1 MTETD
6 AMVTSHPHTSP
17 HLTEAAARRRA
28 ARQRGELIFRSL
40 GLAALGLAALF
51 LVALMYSVFKKS
63 YNGFVQSFITLEIPL
78 DAEILDPEDLAQYQA
93 SVGIAPELW
102 AAEITPTARGA
113 KSASRK
119 VQRTA
124 AYKKMVEAMIDQN
137 HGEAFTGY
145 DGDRAR
151 NKAISQTAG
160 MISTETLL
168 TIRDRLVSG
177 EYRLGETVTV
187 RALAAGD
194 ADVLF
199 KDMKRQTRKNLDS
212 ENWILLKESIDAN
225 GLSVLTSWRD
235 GGRVSI
241 RPYLGVPRLDL
252 LGWTILERQ
261 PGFFGS
267 ASSTQPERAGIA
279 AAAQGTFLMLMVVVV
294 LSVPVGVL
302 AAVYLEKFAP
312 RNQFTDFMEININ
325 NLAAV
330 PSIIFGI
337 LGAAV
342 IIQWLFPGSRGFPIV
357 GGTVL
362 SFMTLP
368 TVIIAARAAIG
379 AVPPSYEQAA
389 LGMGAS
395 RQQAVFQ
402 HVLPAALPGIASG
415 VIIGLAQA
423 AGETAPLL
431 MVGMNAFI
439 KDVCEAGAGCLMAK
453 GVGMPSQI
461 YQWAADDD
469 PLFQNKTA
477 AGIVC
482 LLALVIS
489 MNALATFIRARF
501 ERSN

>member
-1 MTETD
+1 MSET
-6 AMVTSHPHTSP
+6 AMKPVSP
-17 HLTEAAARRRA
+17 HLSQAAARRRA
-28 ARQRGELIFRSL
+28 TRRRSELLFQSL
-40 GLAALGLAALF
+40 GLLALGLAALF
-51 LVALMYSVFKKS
+51 LFALMYSVLTKS
-63 YNGFVQSFITLEIPL
+63 YNGFVQSFMKLEIYL
-78 DAEILDPEDLAQYQA
+78 DPEIVDPEDLAYFQA
-93 SVGIAPELW
+93 SVGVDESKW
-102 AAEITPTARGA
+102 AAAITPDEKKAKRAAR
-113 KSASRK
+113 SI
-119 VQRTA
+119 QRATSYEKMIEATLLGEFA
-124 AYKKMVEAMIDQN
+124 ANFE
-137 HGEAFTGY
+137 GY
-145 DGDRAR
+145 ETDRAR
-151 NKAISQTAG
+151 DKAISQTAK
-160 MISTETLL
+160 MVSEETRFQL
-168 TIRDRLVSG
+168 RDRLISG
-177 EYRLGETVTV
+177 QYTLGETITIW
-187 RALAAGD
+187 ALASGD

-199 KDMKRQTRKNLDS
+199 KDMKRKTQKNKDS
-212 ENWILLKESIDAN
+212 EAWILLKRSVDEN
-225 GLSVLTSWRD
+225 GLAALTTLRD
-235 GGRVSI
+235 TGRVRI
-241 RPYLGVPRLDL
+241 RPYLGMPKLEL
-252 LGWTILERQ
+252 FGWTIADRQ

-267 ASSTQPERAGIA
+267 ASSTAPERAGIA
-279 AAAQGTFLMLMVVVV
+279 AAAQGTFLMLLVVVV

-368 TVIIAARAAIG
+368 TVIIASRAAIG
-379 AVPPSYEQAA
+379 AVSPSYEQAA

-395 RQQAVFQ
+395 HQQAVFQ

-439 KDVCEAGAGCLMAK
+439 KDVCEAGAACLMAK

-482 LLALVIS
+482 LLVLVIA
-489 MNALATFIRARF
+489 MNGLATYIRARF
-501 ERSN
+501 ERAN

>member
-1 MTETD
+1 MTD
-6 AMVTSHPHTSP
+6 QISP
-17 HLTEAAARRRA
+17 HLSIRAARRRA

-40 GLAALGLAALF
+40 GIVALGLAALF
-51 LVALMYSVFKKS
+51 LFSLMYSVVKKS
-63 YNGFVQSFITLEIPL
+63 YNGFVQSFVQIEVF
-78 DAEILDPEDLAQYQA
+78 LDPEIIKPEALAQFQA
-93 SVGIAPELW
+93 SKGIPPDLW
-102 AAEITPTARGA
+102 ATDIEPDPKQA
-113 KSASRK
+113 KRAQRS
-119 VQRTA
+119 VQRGGS
-124 AYKKMVEAMIDQN
+124 YKKMIQSMLATEFADNFQ
-137 HGEAFTGY
+137 GY
-145 DGDRAR
+145 ETDRAR
-151 NKAISQTAG
+151 DKSIAQVAE
-160 MISTETLL
+160 MISLEAQFH
-168 TIRDRLVSG
+168 IRDNLING
-177 EYRLGETVTV
+177 EYKLGETVTLW
-187 RALAAGD
+187 ALAAGD

-199 KDMKRQTRKNLDS
+199 KDMKRRTQKNLDS
-212 ENWILLKESIDAN
+212 ENWMLLKRSVDEK
-225 GLSVLTSWRD
+225 GLSVLTELRD
-235 GGRVSI
+235 TGRVRI
-241 RPYLGVPRLDL
+241 QPYLGVPQLRVFGQTLV
-252 LGWTILERQ
+252 Q
-261 PGFFGS
+261 YKPGFFSS
-267 ASSTQPERAGIA
+267 ASSTSPERAGIA
-279 AAAQGTFLMLMVVVV
+279 AAAQGTFLMLIVVMV
-294 LSVPVGVL
+294 LAVPIGVL

-362 SFMTLP
+362 AFMTLP
-368 TVIIAARAAIG
+368 TVIIASRAAIG
-379 AVPPSYEQAA
+379 AVPPSYEEAA

-395 RQQAVFQ
+395 HQQSVFQ

-439 KDVCEAGAGCLMAK
+439 NDVCDAGAACLMSK

-482 LLALVIS
+482 LLTLVIA
-489 MNALATFIRARF
+489 MNGLATYIRARF
-501 ERSN
+501 ERAN

>member
-28 ARQRGELIFRSL
+28 ARQRGGLIFRSL

-160 MISTETLL
+160 VISTETLL

-199 KDMKRQTRKNLDS
+199 KDMKRQ
-212 ENWILLKESIDAN
+212 LKPEI
-225 GLSVLTSWRD
+225 
-235 GGRVSI
+235 
-241 RPYLGVPRLDL
+241 
-252 LGWTILERQ
+252 
-261 PGFFGS
+261 
-267 ASSTQPERAGIA
+267 PER
-279 AAAQGTFLMLMVVVV
+279 L
-294 LSVPVGVL
+294 
-302 AAVYLEKFAP
+302 K
-312 RNQFTDFMEININ
+312 
-325 NLAAV
+325 
-330 PSIIFGI
+330 
-337 LGAAV
+337 
-342 IIQWLFPGSRGFPIV
+342 
-357 GGTVL
+357 
-362 SFMTLP
+362 
-368 TVIIAARAAIG
+368 
-379 AVPPSYEQAA
+379 
-389 LGMGAS
+389 
-395 RQQAVFQ
+395 
-402 HVLPAALPGIASG
+402 
-415 VIIGLAQA
+415 
-423 AGETAPLL
+423 
-431 MVGMNAFI
+431 
-439 KDVCEAGAGCLMAK
+439 
-453 GVGMPSQI
+453 
-461 YQWAADDD
+461 
-469 PLFQNKTA
+469 
-477 AGIVC
+477 
-482 LLALVIS
+482 
-489 MNALATFIRARF
+489 
-501 ERSN
+501 